1 MTLSTGMQ
9 YSLEVSFEFARRLSA
24 AGQRLPSSFS
34 TIITVTVLG
43 ALPIKALFMVEWPR
57 RAADRFASLVMS

>member
-1 MTLSTGMQ
+1 MTPSTGMQ
-9 YSLEVSFEFARRLSA
+9 YSREVSFEFARRLSA

-43 ALPIKALFMVEWPR
+43 ALPIEALESGGSHTSEQAE
-57 RAADRFASLVMS
+57 RAAAHG

>member
-1 MTLSTGMQ
+1 MTPSTGMQ

-43 ALPIKALFMVEWPR
+43 ALPIEALESSGSHTSEQAE
-57 RAADRFASLVMS
+57 RAAAHG

>member
-1 MTLSTGMQ
+1 MTPSTGMQ
-9 YSLEVSFEFARRLSA
+9 YSLEVSFEFARRFSA

-43 ALPIKALFMVEWPR
+43 TLPIKALELGGSHDLPAVFR
-57 RAADRFASLVMS
+57 TS